1 MSGPPQG
8 TACNV
13 LGCVGAGF
21 TGCESTEWE
30 QERNGLKEELGEA
43 AHPEEGAPGG
53 QHAWIG
59 RVGKDRHRVPRE
71 TSGQPIF
78 QREETGTA
86 V

>member
-8 TACNV
+8 TACNT
-13 LGCVGAGF
+13 LSCVGAGF
-21 TGCESTEWE
+21 TGCENMERE

-43 AHPEEGAPGG
+43 AHPEDGAPRGE
-53 QHAWIG
+53 HAWVG
-59 RVGKDRHRVPRE
+59 WVGKDRHGAPRE
-71 TSGQPIF
+71 TSGQPVF